1 MAEINYY
8 AGINM
13 IPNGNDI
20 LMNQNELQLPVIDNE
35 STPPSTPVQGQM
47 YFDTT
52 AGDKT
57 MYFYNGTAWVEMD
70 GSGSGV
76 ATIVGG
82 DGILATAAGTV
93 VTLDST
99 ASLSTS
105 PGSFVDFTGS
115 TLTAATGAI
124 AITGDLSATGTPS
137 GTTFLRGDNVW
148 ATPSGS
154 YTSWEI
160 LSGSGAGASADVI
173 DDATVTF
180 TSGNSTIVTSNSG
193 TSISFNLA
201 DTAVTAGAYTNASLT
216 VDAQGR
222 LTAASS
228 GTAPLTNITAG
239 DGLIETGAATT
250 PTISVDYVGSDNF
263 IALRAIG
270 TPATSDQ
277 ILFNDISDGNTVKK
291 ISLSSLP
298 LDNYSGWVIQGDSGQ
313 ASINSA
319 EILDI
324 SGASG
329 SKAGIDTSV
338 ATGNPNQMTV
348 SLDLN
353 EITTVTAMAS
363 SEFLVGVNSS
373 GANEKITIANLHLN
387 QFGDAEAD
395 IDLGNNK
402 LLDVKTG
409 TAGTDGVNLAQVQA
423 IAAGV
428 GIFQGGYNAITNS
441 PALTGGSNVALDQG
455 DYYAVTDS
463 NNTSFL
469 GIVVEVGDLIFAN
482 NAIAASSTPTASDY
496 TIVQSGQSIAGQG
509 ATDGATVKGVAGFNS
524 AHFNVTGNG
533 WVSSDIYSGGSTLG
547 IVPSGGANTTFL
559 RGDGTWVTPSDTQ
572 NTYDL
577 TGVGSSNGTAGVRLT
592 GSGGP
597 DDVLIVGSGTS
608 TVTRSG
614 NTLTV
619 TSNDQYDGTVES
631 VALSMPAAFSV
642 AGSPITSSGT
652 FTVTGSGTTAQYVDG
667 TGALQTFPSIP
678 QGDITDVLAATQTDE
693 VGIIV
698 TATGG
703 PQPKVGLDI
712 KGTANLGATPATD
725 DELIIYDTS
734 TDTNKAVTIANLA
747 SAVQGNNGYATTIT
761 AWGGTITHSLG
772 SFDVT
777 VQLYDD
783 TSKETIYAEIDRT
796 GTNTIVVDG
805 NGTFPSTN
813 VRVLV
818 SKVS

>member
-1 MAEINYY
+1 MPINYY
-8 AGINM
+8 CAIAM
-13 IPNGNDI
+13 NGSDI
-20 LMNQNELQLPVIDNE
+20 EMNRNELLLPVIDNE
-35 STPPSTPVQGQM
+35 TSAPATGSEVEGQM
-47 YFDTT
+47 YYNTNT
-52 AGDKT
+52 NI
-57 MYFYNGTAWVEMD
+57 MYFYNGSAWVEMD
-70 GSGSGV
+70 GTGSGV
-76 ATIVGG
+76 SSLAGGTSTYITNSVDVSTGAVTLTSTLAGGSGTNTQFYRG
-82 DGILATAAGTV
+82 DGT
-93 VTLDST
+93 
-99 ASLSTS
+99 
-105 PGSFVDFTGS
+105 
-115 TLTAATGAI
+115 
-124 AITGDLSATGTPS
+124 
-137 GTTFLRGDNVW
+137 W

-154 YTSWEI
+154 YTSWSLEANTGTAVDI
-160 LSGSGAGASADVI
+160 TDGLRVDFTGGTGIDTTVASATPNTLTI
-173 DDATVTF
+173 D
-180 TSGNSTIVTSNSG
+180 
-193 TSISFNLA
+193 LA
-201 DTAVTAGAYTNASLT
+201 NTAVTAGSYTNASLT

-263 IALRAIG
+263 IALRAVG

-277 ILFNDISDGNTVKK
+277 ILFNDISDSNTVKK
-291 ISLSSLP
+291 ISISSLP
-298 LDNYSGWVIQGDSGQ
+298 LDNYSGWVIQGDTGQ

-329 SKAGIDTSV
+329 GKAGIDTSV

-373 GANEKITIANLHLN
+373 ASNEKITIANLHLN

-469 GIVVEVGDLIFAN
+469 GTVVEVGDLIFAN
-482 NAIAASSTPTASDY
+482 NAIAASSTPSASDY

-559 RGDGTWVTPSDTQ
+559 RGDGTWVTPSNTQ

-652 FTVTGSGTTAQYVDG
+652 FTVTGSGTTSQYVDG

-678 QGDITDVLAATQTDE
+678 QGDITDVQAATIGDE
-693 VGIIV
+693 LGIIV
-698 TATGG
+698 TNSSG
-703 PQPKVGLDI
+703 PIPKVGLDI
-712 KGTANLGATPATD
+712 KGLADIG
-725 DELIIYDTS
+725 TS
-734 TDTNKAVTIANLA
+734 TASSDRVVVYDVSADTNK
-747 SAVQGNNGYATTIT
+747 YATIQSLAPAVRKASTYAATISSF
-761 AWGGTITHSLG
+761 GSVTHSLG
-772 SFDVT
+772 SYDVI
-777 VQLYDD
+777 VQLYDA
-783 TSKETIYAEIDRT
+783 SNYETIYACVDRT
-796 GTNTIVVDG
+796 SINAVAISGGSFPAG
-805 NGTFPSTN
+805 NI
-813 VRVLV
+813 RVLV
-818 SKVS
+818 SLADSGS